1 MADDDGTWEDFAAE
15 RLAALKPPSA
25 APRVL
30 PPPRV
35 LSSRRALIYPIYSKK
50 TNPHNFVTASRIAE
64 LMGE

>member
-35 LSSRRALIYPIYSKK
+35 LSSRRALNYQFTQK
-50 TNPHNFVTASRIAE
+50 N
-64 LMGE
+64 